1 MGETKRRQR
10 CIGSVHER
18 QGGGGARWQR
28 WPGRVAVVLY
38 CEEGG
43 DGDSWAEVGQKS
55 EWAGRADGPFQNLK
69 MKIIIQNRLGCLE
82 FWA

>member
-1 MGETKRRQR
+1 
-10 CIGSVHER
+10 
-18 QGGGGARWQR
+18 
-28 WPGRVAVVLY
+28 VAVVLY

-55 EWAGRADGPFQNLK
+55 EWTGRADGPFQNLK